1 MAKKEIKYKDIRV
14 GHYVYTVK
22 MKLLPQ
28 GSVFNGT
35 AVEVDVMAWHLPPRN
50 FWERLAEFWRF
61 SLSSWTWDPQI
72 SEASLEAFVI
82 DKCAYE
88 TNKLLCQD
96 RGVREWEV
104 M

>member
-1 MAKKEIKYKDIRV
+1 MAKNEIKYKDIRV
-14 GHYVYTVK
+14 GRDVYTVK
-22 MKLLPQ
+22 MEFLPH
-28 GSVFNGT
+28 GGIFNGT
-35 AVEVDVMAWHLPPRN
+35 AVAVDIMTWHLLPRN

-72 SEASLEAFVI
+72 SEVSLEAFII
-82 DKCAYE
+82 DKCTYQTDKRLRQE
-88 TNKLLCQD
+88 